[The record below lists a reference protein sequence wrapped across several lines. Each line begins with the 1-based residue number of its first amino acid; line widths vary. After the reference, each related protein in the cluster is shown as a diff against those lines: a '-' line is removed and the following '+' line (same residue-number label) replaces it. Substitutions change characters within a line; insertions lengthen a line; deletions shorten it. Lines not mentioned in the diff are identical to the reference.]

1 MRPGRAWP
9 PGADGVMVEI
19 HYNPEKALCDGPQA
33 LLPSDFIR
41 LVERAQAVHRALQ
54 APSLTG
60 LWM

>member
-1 MRPGRAWP
+1 VAA
-9 PGADGVMVEI
+9 GADGLLVET
-19 HYNPEKALCDGPQA
+19 HCNPEKALSDGPQA

>member
-1 MRPGRAWP
+1 L
-9 PGADGVMVEI
+9 VET
-19 HYNPEKALCDGPQA
+19 HCHPEKALSDGPQA

-41 LVERAQAVHRALQ
+41 LVEQAEAVHRALQ